1 MARRD
6 VERTVQQSV
15 LDRLVDEDRGLAGDP
30 TITWGESVRQLK
42 IALRRDLD
50 WLLNTRRT
58 TIPVPE
64 EYRELRESLFEYGLV
79 DITSVSRDPSE
90 TRGRLARAVEEAVRL
105 FEPRLTNVRV
115 ALTEEGDGS
124 SLRFRYTVEAVLRL
138 DPNPERI
145 VFDTVLDVPKASF
158 EIASTGFTD

>member
-6 VERTVQQSV
+6 IERTVQQSV
-15 LDRLVDEDRGLAGDP
+15 LDRLVDEEPGLAGDP

-58 TIPVPE
+58 TMVVPE
-64 EYRELRESLFEYGLV
+64 EYEELRASLFNYGLV
-79 DITSVSRDPSE
+79 DITSVSRDAWE

-105 FEPRLTNVRV
+105 FEPRLESVRV
-115 ALTEEGDGS
+115 GLSEEPDGS
-124 SLRFRYTVEAVLRL
+124 ALRFRYTVEAVLRL
-138 DPNPERI
+138 DPTPERI
-145 VFDTVLDVPKASF
+145 VFDTVLDVPRASF